1 MLRGMLQAA
10 ISLQRKEKIM
20 NTADMLIYVHP
31 TLDAKSRSALERTVE
46 GCVGVDCAQFDAHTH
61 HHAMMVRYDPDA
73 IQGMQILNLVR
84 NADPAAA
91 IVGL

>member
-1 MLRGMLQAA
+1 
-10 ISLQRKEKIM
+10 M

-31 TLDAKSRSALERTVE
+31 ELDEQRRDALEKIVE
-46 GCVGVDCAQFDAHTH
+46 GRIGVDCAQFDIHSH

-73 IQGMQILNLVR
+73 VQGMQILEIVR
-84 NADPAAA
+84 DTDPAAA

>member
-1 MLRGMLQAA
+1 
-10 ISLQRKEKIM
+10 M

-31 TLDAKSRSALERTVE
+31 TLDAQSRSTLERTVE
-46 GCVGVDCAQFDAHTH
+46 GRLGVDCAQFDAHTH
-61 HHAMMVRYDPDA
+61 HHAMMVKYDPDA

-84 NADPAAA
+84 NADPAAT

>member
-1 MLRGMLQAA
+1 
-10 ISLQRKEKIM
+10 M

-31 TLDAKSRSALERTVE
+31 ELDAESRTVLEKIVE
-46 GCVGVDCAQFDAHTH
+46 GRVGVDCAQFDSHTH

-73 IQGMQILNLVR
+73 IEGIQILNMVR
-84 NADPAAA
+84 TTDPAAA

>member
-1 MLRGMLQAA
+1 
-10 ISLQRKEKIM
+10 M

-31 TLDAKSRSALERTVE
+31 ELDKDRRDALEKIVE
-46 GCVGVDCAQFDAHTH
+46 GRIGVDCAQFDSHSH

-73 IQGMQILNLVR
+73 IEGMQILNVVR
-84 NADPAAA
+84 NTDPAAA